1 MDSAKGSGGVT
12 GVPPAFG
19 MALLSFQFVLIV
31 LYALC
36 TEDLYE
42 RQYMEVS
49 STDNKTMIHD
59 PLTDEILYRNYVDV
73 ALMMLV
79 GFGYL
84 MTFLRYYGLG
94 AVGECRA
101 PPAQCLQSSSHRVS
115 YRSASRRHGRG
126 SNRAACTSLE
136 KSSTPRPLLA

>member
-1 MDSAKGSGGVT
+1 MDPAKGGGGVT

-94 AVGECRA
+94 AVA
-101 PPAQCLQSSSHRVS
+101 PPAQCLHLPLN
-115 YRSASRRHGRG
+115 AC
-126 SNRAACTSLE
+126 NRAPTV
-136 KSSTPRPLLA
+136 

>member
-1 MDSAKGSGGVT
+1 MQPMDVPLMDSAKGGGGVT

-73 ALMMLV
+73 ALFQCHV
-79 GFGYL
+79 VIPGVVVIVQTGPHS
-84 MTFLRYYGLG
+84 LG
-94 AVGECRA
+94 KT
-101 PPAQCLQSSSHRVS
+101 QTYS
-115 YRSASRRHGRG
+115 
-126 SNRAACTSLE
+126 
-136 KSSTPRPLLA
+136 

>member
-1 MDSAKGSGGVT
+1 MEQLDASSPLLKAEAGG
-12 GVPPAFG
+12 GKVPAAFG
-19 MALLSFQFVLIV
+19 VVLLAFQLTLIV

-36 TEDLYE
+36 THDVYE
-42 RQYMEVS
+42 RQFMDVQS
-49 STDNKTMIHD
+49 ADNKTQIHD

-94 AVGECRA
+94 AVGMCMGA
-101 PPAQCLQSSSHRVS
+101 LVG
-115 YRSASRRHGRG
+115 RR
-126 SNRAACTSLE
+126 C
-136 KSSTPRPLLA
+136 